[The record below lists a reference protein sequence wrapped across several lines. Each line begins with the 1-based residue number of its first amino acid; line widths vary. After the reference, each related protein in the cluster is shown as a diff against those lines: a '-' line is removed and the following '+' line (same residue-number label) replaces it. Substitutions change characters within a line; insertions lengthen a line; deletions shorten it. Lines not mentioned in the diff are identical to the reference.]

1 MTKEK
6 VEQQNVYSGYEIE
19 TRKFIYYMCRKGC
32 KFYTNQGCS
41 KKRVVKECARKGLKN
56 KE

>member
-6 VEQQNVYSGYEIE
+6 VEQQNLYSGYESE
-19 TRKFIYYMCRKGC
+19 TRKFVIYMCRKC
-32 KFYTNQGCS
+32 KFYTEEGCS

>member
-6 VEQQNVYSGYEIE
+6 EAQQNLFAGYEIE
-19 TRKFIYYMCRKGC
+19 TRKFITFMCRKGC
-32 KFYTNQGCS
+32 KFYTSQGCS

>member
-1 MTKEK
+1 MTKDKED
-6 VEQQNVYSGYEIE
+6 QQNIYSGYEAE
-19 TRKFIYYMCRKGC
+19 TKSFIIHMCRKGC
-32 KFYTNQGCS
+32 KFYTSQGCS